1 MSRKGLTILLI
12 SNIIVVPR
20 CKGSEKLLELI
31 KTEGFKN
38 IYEVEQFEKEFR
50 KIAKKDKRYY
60 DWLFA
65 KLAVLE
71 EKGMEALKLESFEPL
86 PHTNP
91 KLYSIR
97 YPQSPLNP
105 RAIYVYANGNEIY
118 LLTAFKESSKKSNSD
133 YDSAIKTAHDRL
145 KYIEEYY

>member
-60 DWLFA
+60 DW
-65 KLAVLE
+65 
-71 EKGMEALKLESFEPL
+71 
-86 PHTNP
+86 
-91 KLYSIR
+91 R
-97 YPQSPLNP
+97 
-105 RAIYVYANGNEIY
+105 
-118 LLTAFKESSKKSNSD
+118 KK
-133 YDSAIKTAHDRL
+133 
-145 KYIEEYY
+145 